1 MSGTTGTIKVTQSSM
16 FCSSRNAV
24 MAGVSMVLEQMELL
38 FLLKVKNMRFIKLRN
53 VKSSNMEIKSFGIR
67 LVPVPLWLKRLI
79 SRHYRR
85 FLALFHFVPLVPL
98 KKGDKS

>member
-1 MSGTTGTIKVTQSSM
+1 MSGTIGTIKVTQSSM

-24 MAGVSMVLEQMELL
+24 MARVSIVLEQMELS
-38 FLLKVKNMRFIKLRN
+38 FLLKVKNMKFIKSRN

-79 SRHYRR
+79 PRYYSR

-98 KKGDKS
+98 QKGGKS